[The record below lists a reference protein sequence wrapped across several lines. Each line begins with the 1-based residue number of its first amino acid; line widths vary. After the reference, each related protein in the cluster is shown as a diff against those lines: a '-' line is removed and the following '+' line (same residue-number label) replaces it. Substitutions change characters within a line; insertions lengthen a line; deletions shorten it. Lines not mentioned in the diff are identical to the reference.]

1 MDDLAFATHQV
12 GAARQV
18 TRLRL
23 LHAVPRH
30 GLAALTDGSS
40 ASLRGSSAKPGTLK
54 PQPSQQL
61 PLCLA
66 RSHGGAQRFAAA
78 LVAHVKGNSQLNELE
93 LAFPLP
99 SAALSALGAALPR
112 GRHLRV
118 VNLAGSRIGDAGLM
132 RLLDG
137 LQCCVALQSLSVAA
151 CDLTDAG
158 GTALAGLLREHTHAR
173 DYDVWRRSLRV
184 YTCDDD
190 DDFSARP
197 RAFERV
203 SQASS
208 TAAPP
213 GPPTPDVG
221 LLHLDVSNNGGI
233 TVTTII
239 ALCASLDPRR
249 YDTRLMALD
258 ARHCSLGVEA
268 GDYLADVMRRGAGLC
283 VADCRGNAPSLAVIY
298 RDDDGVGDV
307 IHMTRLPGEL
317 ATAEK
322 SGRKGKAV
330 SFVQQ
335 PPMRFRLW
343 SDVHSRGDTTA
354 AATADEAAVLENS
367 QAWLELL
374 RPATRDGMS
383 SPSARGAVSGRHA
396 PRPWTAG
403 AATAS
408 PGWPKRSVHGQ
419 QSRQSGISI
428 SSSGGEANGQAIPP
442 PPWLRSHVTA
452 ARPGTAAPS
461 QQQRGRRSGVANI
474 RKAPPGDV
482 AGLTEQLLQALMR
495 LEELL
500 PQHVDAQDR
509 SHVAGVA
516 ASARAAAAAA
526 RVSQRRAAAQSP
538 NPLPGRPAHLR
549 PEEDVVSRS
558 SSEEE
563 VEAGGD
569 ADAGGRGDDFS
580 SGDEGG
586 PPRDRGVDVPREP
599 DDSDG
604 DEGYAEAGGGA
615 DGEWGVPEGATP
627 EELMQAV
634 AAQLRVLC
642 NLDDGI

>member
-12 GAARQV
+12 GATRHV

-30 GLAALTDGSS
+30 GVAALTDTGPHRASGSTQH
-40 ASLRGSSAKPGTLK
+40 GTLR

-61 PLCLA
+61 PLCMA

-78 LVAHVKGNSQLNELE
+78 LVAHVKGNGQLNELE

-99 SAALSALGAALPR
+99 TATLSSLGVALPR
-112 GRHLRV
+112 AKHLRV
-118 VNLAGSRIGDAGLM
+118 VSLAGSRIGDAGLM

-137 LQCCVALQSLSVAA
+137 LQCCISLQSLSVAS

-173 DYDVWRRSLRV
+173 DYDVWRRSLRD
-184 YTCDDD
+184 YTADGDGDDGRGIG
-190 DDFSARP
+190 RP

-208 TAAPP
+208 VAPAA
-213 GPPTPDVG
+213 PTPDVG

-268 GDYLADVMRRGAGLC
+268 GDYLADVMRRGAALC
-283 VADCRGNAPSLAVIY
+283 IADCRSNASGLAVIY

-307 IHMTRLPGEL
+307 VHMTRLPGEL
-317 ATAEK
+317 GNEHGTSH
-322 SGRKGKAV
+322 SGRKLQP

-343 SDVHSRGDTTA
+343 SDVHSRNEA
-354 AATADEAAVLENS
+354 AAAPSADEAALLENS
-367 QAWLELL
+367 AAWLELL
-374 RPATRDGMS
+374 RPRDTKTS
-383 SPSARGAVSGRHA
+383 SGRNA
-396 PRPWTAG
+396 PRPWTA
-403 AATAS
+403 AASATPTRDAS
-408 PGWPKRSVHGQ
+408 LPGWPRQ
-419 QSRQSGISI
+419 QQRRPG
-428 SSSGGEANGQAIPP
+428 SSSSSRNNGQPIPP
-442 PPWLRSHVTA
+442 PPWLRTQVTA
-452 ARPGTAAPS
+452 ARPATAAPS
-461 QQQRGRRSGVANI
+461 QQQRAKRTG
-474 RKAPPGDV
+474 KAPAASGDV
-482 AGLTEQLLQALMR
+482 AGLTEQLLAALMR

-500 PQHVDAQDR
+500 PQNVDPQDR
-509 SHVAGVA
+509 NAAAGVA
-516 ASARAAAAAA
+516 ARAQAAAAAA
-526 RVSQRRAAAQSP
+526 RLQQRRVVSP
-538 NPLPGRPAHLR
+538 TPLPCRPAALR
-549 PEEDVVSRS
+549 REEDIVSRS
-558 SSEEE
+558 SSDDAEHEEN
-563 VEAGGD
+563 GGD
-569 ADAGGRGDDFS
+569 GGDGGEFS

-586 PPRDRGVDVPREP
+586 PPRDDVRRGRGSEAPPEP
-599 DDSDG
+599 SSGDDEDDG
-604 DEGYAEAGGGA
+604 YGAAQGG
-615 DGEWGVPEGATP
+615 DGEWDLPQGSTP

-642 NLDDGI
+642 SLDDGI